1 MTEAERESH
10 LEPDADQDQEPGA
23 ITASGVSD
31 PPGAPP
37 PPGEAER
44 SSPDIRRGTGEV
56 WGTQTAA
63 TGVPSAATQGG
74 LGPGRG
80 GDPPGGPQPRGQE
93 GQPAAG
99 EEGATESP
107 PWAQEFGR
115 GRERANQPLA
125 GKHQARR
132 GATTPKKGRVG
143 AESNRNAPR
152 ASGGD
157 PRNSPLREIRERG
170 TIDVYDLSVLT
181 LIQ

>member
-125 GKHQARR
+125 GKAPSQEGGYNTEEGEGRSREQQERTQSQWGRSAEQPLAGDTGEGDYRR
-132 GATTPKKGRVG
+132 
-143 AESNRNAPR
+143 
-152 ASGGD
+152 
-157 PRNSPLREIRERG
+157 L
-170 TIDVYDLSVLT
+170 
-181 LIQ
+181 